1 MPKNTKDPDPKGS
14 TISFP
19 VFLNSLLAMLNG
31 RQSLK
36 RRFNGLSQRSPLYFS
51 GASSK
56 PAEFVHSFTSKETY
70 PMESPISVS
79 QACHR
84 RKPGCRTADRST
96 QAMMISVSTE
106 VETQH
111 HEGVWQ
117 MFLPPT
123 LILNRRNR
131 SLLVYHHLGPKLGTV
146 FVIIVTQVRIGALTA
161 KTFLWNAT
169 LFIALDGS
177 FFPAV
182 SRIQKAERLPPVIA
196 VAIPKRHASLP
207 IARY

>member
-111 HEGVWQ
+111 HEGV
-117 MFLPPT
+117 
-123 LILNRRNR
+123 
-131 SLLVYHHLGPKLGTV
+131 
-146 FVIIVTQVRIGALTA
+146 
-161 KTFLWNAT
+161 
-169 LFIALDGS
+169 
-177 FFPAV
+177 
-182 SRIQKAERLPPVIA
+182 
-196 VAIPKRHASLP
+196 
-207 IARY
+207 